1 VGQVLPLSAQ
11 LVVAT
16 ESITTTALQTATAAL
31 VVEQLNKV
39 EAEIP
44 ATAFQVKETMAVK
57 ARQI

>member
-1 VGQVLPLSAQ
+1 M
-11 LVVAT
+11 
-16 ESITTTALQTATAAL
+16 ESITTTALQTETADL

-44 ATAFQVKETMAVK
+44 ATAFQVKETMVVK